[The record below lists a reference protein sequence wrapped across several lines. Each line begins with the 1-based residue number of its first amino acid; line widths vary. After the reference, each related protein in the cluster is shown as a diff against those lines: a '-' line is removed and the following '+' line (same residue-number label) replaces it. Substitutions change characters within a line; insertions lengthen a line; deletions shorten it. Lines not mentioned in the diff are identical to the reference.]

1 MLKRGFTLLELL
13 IVVIILGILAAIAM
27 PQYITTLEKS
37 RSAEA
42 VTNVGSIRMSLDRY
56 WYQESA
62 VTTDLD
68 LLDIDNPN
76 DVTNKLYTYAITDDG
91 TDATT
96 RKYTVEATR
105 TVGATSYWVRWVQ
118 TDNDTGKITRSANL
132 GGPTS

>member
-68 LLDIDNPN
+68 LLDIDDPN
-76 DVTNKLYTYAITDDG
+76 DVTNKLYTYTVTDNG

-96 RKYTVEATR
+96 RKYTVTATR
-105 TVGATSYWVRWVQ
+105 TVGATTYTVSWVQ
-118 TDNDTGKITRSANL
+118 TDNDTGKILRSANL

>member
-76 DVTNKLYTYAITDDG
+76 DVVNKLYSYLISDDG
-91 TDATT
+91 TTAST
-96 RKYTVEATR
+96 RVYTVTATR
-105 TVGATSYWVRWVQ
+105 NGVPTTYVAWQQ
-118 TDNDTGKITRSANL
+118 TDNDTGQIYRSANL
-132 GGPTS
+132 GGPTL